1 MNKRNLIY
9 TGLLMLAMVTSPV
22 SAKETSVSVVHGTAN
37 FNEGNA
43 SIVIQANQN
52 QSMQGKSFKVY
63 KLFDATNSKDNT
75 SIHYTLNSVYA
86 SKIKELVSS
95 KLSKTVSD
103 QDVVEYMMSLDNEGS
118 QSEYRTFIESIQK
131 AISSMEAR
139 IVNVESCDVNGNITL
154 DKLGYGFYLID
165 EITNV
170 SNSHAASSMTMVNT
184 ANPKAT
190 IQIKSDYPSI
200 VKKIYEDDNN
210 IGWND
215 MGDFEIMQDI
225 SYKYESKV
233 PDMSGYA
240 SYFLEFEDEMD
251 PSLSLKEDSIQ
262 VKVKDTII
270 PADTYSVNKSSTG
283 FKVTFHDFKGL
294 GSQGDPI
301 LFTYDAYLNDLAAT
315 KISKKGFE
323 NKVRLNF
330 SNDPQTNSKG
340 QTPWDSVVCYTYQ
353 VRGLKTNEKDV
364 KLEGATFKLYRDS
377 NLSDL
382 VKVKKSTN
390 GYVVS
395 NSVDEEIVS
404 NEKGEFVIQGLD
416 QGTYYLKEIKAP
428 DGYTLLKEAIEIQ
441 ITPTFVA
448 DRNNYT
454 SNGEGLVSLS
464 ATSFNTH
471 LNASTND
478 LSVALKVVN
487 QTGSKLPITGS
498 MGTIVCV
505 LTGAGIMVYVCKKKR
520 EELDSILSG
529 FLDLCIAT
537 HLKFLLSSKCR
548 ECHFKFLFRRR
559 KNG

>member
-118 QSEYRTFIESIQK
+118 QSEYRTLIQK
-131 AISSMEAR
+131 AISSMETH

-170 SNSHAASSMTMVNT
+170 SNSHSASSMTMVNT

-215 MGDFEIMQDI
+215 MGDFEIMQNI
-225 SYKYESKV
+225 PYKYESKV
-233 PDMSGYA
+233 PDMSGYV

-270 PADTYSVNKSSTG
+270 PADTYSVTKSSNG
-283 FKVTFHDFKGL
+283 FKVTFNDFKGL

-301 LFTYDAYLNDLAAT
+301 LFTYDAYLNDLSAT

-353 VRGLKTNEKDV
+353 VKGLKTNEKDV

-416 QGTYYLKEIKAP
+416 QGTYYLKEIQAP

-478 LSVALKVVN
+478 LSVALKIVN
-487 QTGSKLPITGS
+487 QTSSKLPVTGS

-520 EELDSILSG
+520 EE
-529 FLDLCIAT
+529 
-537 HLKFLLSSKCR
+537 
-548 ECHFKFLFRRR
+548 
-559 KNG
+559 

>member
-131 AISSMEAR
+131 VISSMEDR
-139 IVNVESCDVNGNITL
+139 IVNV
-154 DKLGYGFYLID
+154 
-165 EITNV
+165 
-170 SNSHAASSMTMVNT
+170 SNTHAASSMTMVNT

-225 SYKYESKV
+225 PYKYESKV
-233 PDMSGYA
+233 PDMSGYV

-283 FKVTFHDFKGL
+283 FKVTFNDFKVL
-294 GSQGDPI
+294 ASQGDPI

-395 NSVDEEIVS
+395 NSVEEEIVS

-441 ITPTFVA
+441 ITPAFVA

-487 QTGSKLPITGS
+487 QTGSKLQVTGS

-520 EELDSILSG
+520 EE
-529 FLDLCIAT
+529 
-537 HLKFLLSSKCR
+537 
-548 ECHFKFLFRRR
+548 
-559 KNG
+559 

>member
-1 MNKRNLIY
+1 M
-9 TGLLMLAMVTSPV
+9 
-22 SAKETSVSVVHGTAN
+22 
-37 FNEGNA
+37 
-43 SIVIQANQN
+43 
-52 QSMQGKSFKVY
+52 
-63 KLFDATNSKDNT
+63 
-75 SIHYTLNSVYA
+75 
-86 SKIKELVSS
+86 
-95 KLSKTVSD
+95 
-103 QDVVEYMMSLDNEGS
+103 
-118 QSEYRTFIESIQK
+118 
-131 AISSMEAR
+131 
-139 IVNVESCDVNGNITL
+139 
-154 DKLGYGFYLID
+154 
-165 EITNV
+165 
-170 SNSHAASSMTMVNT
+170 
-184 ANPKAT
+184 
-190 IQIKSDYPSI
+190 
-200 VKKIYEDDNN
+200 
-210 IGWND
+210 
-215 MGDFEIMQDI
+215 
-225 SYKYESKV
+225 
-233 PDMSGYA
+233 
-240 SYFLEFEDEMD
+240 
-251 PSLSLKEDSIQ
+251 
-262 VKVKDTII
+262 
-270 PADTYSVNKSSTG
+270 
-283 FKVTFHDFKGL
+283 
-294 GSQGDPI
+294 
-301 LFTYDAYLNDLAAT
+301 FTYDAYLNDLAAT

-404 NEKGEFVIQGLD
+404 NAKGEFVIQGFD

-520 EELDSILSG
+520 EE
-529 FLDLCIAT
+529 
-537 HLKFLLSSKCR
+537 
-548 ECHFKFLFRRR
+548 
-559 KNG
+559 

>member
-43 SIVIQANQN
+43 SIVVQANQN

-215 MGDFEIMQDI
+215 VGDFEIMQDI

-233 PDMSGYA
+233 PWGM
-240 SYFLEFEDEMD
+240 
-251 PSLSLKEDSIQ
+251 
-262 VKVKDTII
+262 T
-270 PADTYSVNKSSTG
+270 
-283 FKVTFHDFKGL
+283 
-294 GSQGDPI
+294 
-301 LFTYDAYLNDLAAT
+301 
-315 KISKKGFE
+315 
-323 NKVRLNF
+323 
-330 SNDPQTNSKG
+330 
-340 QTPWDSVVCYTYQ
+340 
-353 VRGLKTNEKDV
+353 
-364 KLEGATFKLYRDS
+364 
-377 NLSDL
+377 
-382 VKVKKSTN
+382 
-390 GYVVS
+390 
-395 NSVDEEIVS
+395 
-404 NEKGEFVIQGLD
+404 
-416 QGTYYLKEIKAP
+416 
-428 DGYTLLKEAIEIQ
+428 
-441 ITPTFVA
+441 
-448 DRNNYT
+448 
-454 SNGEGLVSLS
+454 
-464 ATSFNTH
+464 
-471 LNASTND
+471 
-478 LSVALKVVN
+478 
-487 QTGSKLPITGS
+487 
-498 MGTIVCV
+498 
-505 LTGAGIMVYVCKKKR
+505 
-520 EELDSILSG
+520 
-529 FLDLCIAT
+529 
-537 HLKFLLSSKCR
+537 
-548 ECHFKFLFRRR
+548 
-559 KNG
+559 

>member
-1 MNKRNLIY
+1 
-9 TGLLMLAMVTSPV
+9 MLAMVTSPV

-118 QSEYRTFIESIQK
+118 QSEYRTFIESIQN

-233 PDMSGYA
+233 PDMSGYV

-270 PADTYSVNKSSTG
+270 PANTYSVTKSSTG

-294 GSQGDPI
+294 ASQGDPI

-377 NLSDL
+377 KLQDQ
-382 VKVKKSTN
+382 VKLKKNGN

-395 NSVDEEIVS
+395 SDVSEDVVS
-404 NEKGEFVIQGLD
+404 NEKGVFEIYGLD
-416 QGTYYLKEIKAP
+416 QGTYYLKETKAP
-428 DGYTLLKEAIEIQ
+428 EGYQMLREAVEIK
-441 ITPTFVA
+441 ITPTFIEN
-448 DRNNYT
+448 RNNYR
-454 SNGEGLVSLS
+454 SNSDGLINLEAS
-464 ATSFNTH
+464 SFDKA
-471 LNASTND
+471 LNASHTEATI
-478 LSVALKVVN
+478 ALKVIN
-487 QTGSKLPITGS
+487 QTGTKLPVTGS
-498 MGTIVCV
+498 MGTLACV
-505 LTGAGIMVYVCKKKR
+505 VTGAGIMVYVCKKKK
-520 EELDSILSG
+520 EE
-529 FLDLCIAT
+529 
-537 HLKFLLSSKCR
+537 
-548 ECHFKFLFRRR
+548 
-559 KNG
+559 

>member
-131 AISSMEAR
+131 AISSMEAH

-215 MGDFEIMQDI
+215 MGDFEIMQNI
-225 SYKYESKV
+225 PYKYESKV
-233 PDMSGYA
+233 PDMSGYV

-251 PSLSLKEDSIQ
+251 PSLSLKEDI
-262 VKVKDTII
+262 
-270 PADTYSVNKSSTG
+270 
-283 FKVTFHDFKGL
+283 
-294 GSQGDPI
+294 
-301 LFTYDAYLNDLAAT
+301 
-315 KISKKGFE
+315 
-323 NKVRLNF
+323 
-330 SNDPQTNSKG
+330 
-340 QTPWDSVVCYTYQ
+340 
-353 VRGLKTNEKDV
+353 
-364 KLEGATFKLYRDS
+364 
-377 NLSDL
+377 
-382 VKVKKSTN
+382 
-390 GYVVS
+390 
-395 NSVDEEIVS
+395 
-404 NEKGEFVIQGLD
+404 
-416 QGTYYLKEIKAP
+416 
-428 DGYTLLKEAIEIQ
+428 
-441 ITPTFVA
+441 
-448 DRNNYT
+448 
-454 SNGEGLVSLS
+454 
-464 ATSFNTH
+464 
-471 LNASTND
+471 
-478 LSVALKVVN
+478 
-487 QTGSKLPITGS
+487 
-498 MGTIVCV
+498 
-505 LTGAGIMVYVCKKKR
+505 
-520 EELDSILSG
+520 
-529 FLDLCIAT
+529 
-537 HLKFLLSSKCR
+537 
-548 ECHFKFLFRRR
+548 
-559 KNG
+559 

>member
-22 SAKETSVSVVHGTAN
+22 NAKETSVSVVHGTAN

-118 QSEYRTFIESIQK
+118 QSEYRTFIESIQN

-154 DKLGYGFYLID
+154 DKLEYGFYLID

-233 PDMSGYA
+233 PDMSGYV

-262 VKVKDTII
+262 VKVKDTLIS
-270 PADTYSVNKSSTG
+270 ADKYSVTKTSTG

-294 GSQGDPI
+294 ASQGDPI

-353 VRGLKTNEKDV
+353 LNGLKSNEKNV
-364 KLEGATFKLYRDS
+364 KLKGATFKMYRDAAMR
-377 NLSDL
+377 DQ
-382 VKVKKSTN
+382 VKMKKTDS
-390 GYVVS
+390 GYVVTDGQS
-395 NSVDEEIVS
+395 EDIVS
-404 NEKGEFVIQGLD
+404 NENGEFEIYGLD
-416 QGTYYLKEIKAP
+416 QGTYYLKETKAP
-428 DGYTLLKEAIEIQ
+428 AGYQLLQKPIELTIS
-441 ITPTFVA
+441 PKFVEN
-448 DRNNYT
+448 RNNYR
-454 SNGEGLVSLS
+454 SNGDGLLKLEAS
-464 ATSFNTH
+464 SFNTP
-471 LNASTND
+471 LNVSQSDAIIG
-478 LSVALKVVN
+478 LKVINKTGTKLPV
-487 QTGSKLPITGS
+487 TGSI
-498 MGTIVCV
+498 GTILCV
-505 LTGAGIMVYVCKKKR
+505 VTGAGIMVYVCKKKR
-520 EELDSILSG
+520 EE
-529 FLDLCIAT
+529 
-537 HLKFLLSSKCR
+537 
-548 ECHFKFLFRRR
+548 
-559 KNG
+559 

>member
-1 MNKRNLIY
+1 
-9 TGLLMLAMVTSPV
+9 MLAMVTSPV
-22 SAKETSVSVVHGTAN
+22 SAQETSVSVVHGTAN
-37 FNEGNA
+37 FNEGDA

-118 QSEYRTFIESIQK
+118 QSEYRTFIESIQN

-170 SNSHAASSMTMVNT
+170 SNTHAASSMTMVNT
-184 ANPKAT
+184 ANPTAT

-233 PDMSGYA
+233 PDMSGYV

-283 FKVTFHDFKGL
+283 FKVTFNDFKGL
-294 GSQGDPI
+294 ASQGDPI

-330 SNDPQTNSKG
+330 SNDPQSESIG

-353 VRGLKTNEKDV
+353 VKGLKTNEKDV

-377 NLSDL
+377 ILSDL

-404 NEKGEFVIQGLD
+404 NAKGEFVIQGLD

-448 DRNNYT
+448 NRNNYT

-464 ATSFNTH
+464 ATSFNTQ

-487 QTGSKLPITGS
+487 QTGSKLPVTGS

-505 LTGAGIMVYVCKKKR
+505 LTGAGIMVYVYKKKR
-520 EELDSILSG
+520 EE
-529 FLDLCIAT
+529 
-537 HLKFLLSSKCR
+537 
-548 ECHFKFLFRRR
+548 
-559 KNG
+559 